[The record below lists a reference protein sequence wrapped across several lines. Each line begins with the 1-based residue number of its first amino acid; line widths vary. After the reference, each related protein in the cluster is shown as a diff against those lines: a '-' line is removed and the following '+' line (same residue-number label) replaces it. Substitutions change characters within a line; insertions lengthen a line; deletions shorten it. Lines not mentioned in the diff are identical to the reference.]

1 MTLPLNL
8 TFRVEIEL
16 VVCYDIRRYE
26 RFLPSGYEV
35 FGEPEASLRY
45 LGPED
50 ALLNRL
56 VRADII
62 ECLRRKGVPVHG
74 LSQAPKGPDKISCWT
89 VSYDVSIGTTTERRT
104 NEWDEARYT
113 GVEII
118 SPALDYS
125 QSSFV
130 QIQQVIDILKQNFTV
145 TTNETCG
152 LHVHVG
158 NRSHG
163 FPLTTVKNLGLLV
176 AAFERQFNSLH
187 PSERIERFHGM
198 YRPPTRAWG
207 ESAVPETIASEI
219 ERHDDL
225 CELVKKLNCVK
236 RSGYVTR
243 FFAYNFMNLIPA
255 TTRGSTR
262 SGTIEFRQ
270 HAGTID
276 ATVINYWAFLC
287 CVLVQSSHAV
297 GELGWFDFLAD
308 RLYGKKYS
316 ILDLIRDL
324 GDESLADYYRTHR
337 TIHAHSRALWQWQ
350 WRNPVNTILLAA
362 EA

>member
-1 MTLPLNL
+1 MTLPLSL
-8 TFRVEIEL
+8 TFGVEIEL
-16 VVCYDIRRYE
+16 IVCYDIRRYE

-35 FGEPEASLRY
+35 FGEPEGSLRY

-50 ALLNRL
+50 ALLNPL

-62 ECLRRKGVPVHG
+62 ECLQRKGVPVHG
-74 LSQAPKGPDKISCWT
+74 LSHAPKGPDKISCWT
-89 VSYDVSIGTTTERRT
+89 VSYDVSIITTNETRT
-104 NEWDEARYT
+104 NEWDGARYT

-118 SPALDYS
+118 SPALCYS

-130 QIQQVIDILKQNFTV
+130 QIQEVLDILKQNFTV

-158 NRSHG
+158 NHSDG
-163 FPLTTVKNLGLLV
+163 FPLSTVKNLGLFV

-187 PSERIERFHGM
+187 PIERIGRFHGM

-207 ESAVPETIASEI
+207 KCTVPETIASEI
-219 ERHDDL
+219 EKYDDL
-225 CELVKKLNCVK
+225 CELVKKLDRVK
-236 RSGYVTR
+236 PNGIVTR
-243 FFAYNFMNLIPA
+243 YFAYNFMNLIPSM
-255 TTRGSTR
+255 GSTG

-270 HAGTID
+270 HAGTVD
-276 ATVINYWAFLC
+276 ATTFNYWAFLC

-308 RLYGKKYS
+308 RLYGKAYS

-337 TIHAHSRALWQWQ
+337 TIHAHPRALWQWQ
-350 WRNPVNTILLAA
+350 WRNPVNTMLAG